1 LVDVDPRLTA
11 KINQA
16 KTSSNKDLKVVFS
29 LKVKEKNHDDS
40 QRLVDEVV
48 ASAESETQEKPKS
61 ILHLPKLG
69 VLIVEGSVDLIEKMI
84 QNPKISTATIPE
96 STDFTTT

>member
-1 LVDVDPRLTA
+1 MVDVDPRLTA

-61 ILHLPKLG
+61 ILHLAKLG
-69 VLIVEGSVDLIEKMI
+69 VLIVEGAYFVLARVLMHVYLVRYI
-84 QNPKISTATIPE
+84 
-96 STDFTTT
+96 